1 MTEVN
6 DDSLVDTVQRTAQ
19 QLSERELNTDVV
31 LVYFT
36 HAACLP
42 CRRLSAPLTQFF
54 TTLTAEGRVA
64 VTQLDVTNCKAATLA
79 LVGVSHLPCALFF
92 SRSGALLD
100 TLTFSDIAKLQLKL
114 NSLLN
119 TMTDQGQ
126 QSPVHI
132 ALKMMLERT
141 ETEPTIKRV
150 HSIVALS
157 TNTLA
162 IFGDDQDD
170 QDDNDDDDD
179 EREFDVKT
187 TLARFVRVDLE
198 TKSTQTI
205 ECSGDINELLVDAID
220 VSFVL
225 VLERLH
231 AVVVARSGWHVLRWR
246 RKFRRWSA
254 LLSKSS
260 DTRRASAGVSFCGC
274 GNDLYAFGGLFES
287 GEASS
292 ELWRAAL
299 TRDTVSWHVVPQQT
313 TWPLARGFATL
324 SLASATGLLLC
335 GGDGG
340 EPNFVEFGD
349 AWLWQLDAG
358 SWCNLSP
365 MHTHA
370 PRMKHSAAIDS
381 RGNAAWLIGGESDF
395 EPLEGD
401 AACAMFDLS
410 RRAWRSVA
418 LDNAAE
424 AAVMGARVS
433 ATGDGRVWVVDRG
446 ARQVLQLCK
455 TSGI

>member
-1 MTEVN
+1 MTEVK
-6 DDSLVDTVQRTAQ
+6 DESLVDTVQRTAQ
-19 QLSERELNTDVV
+19 QLSERELSTDVA

-54 TTLTAEGRVA
+54 ATLTAEGRVA
-64 VTQLDVTNCKAATLA
+64 VTQLDVTNCKATTLS

-100 TLTFSDIAKLQLKL
+100 SLTFSDIAKLQSKL

-119 TMTDQGQ
+119 TMEDQEQ
-126 QSPVHI
+126 QSDVHI
-132 ALKMMLERT
+132 SLKMMLET
-141 ETEPTIKRV
+141 AEPTIRRV
-150 HSIVALS
+150 HSVVALN
-157 TNTLA
+157 TDTLA
-162 IFGDDQDD
+162 IFGDAQDD
-170 QDDNDDDDD
+170 QDDDIDDD
-179 EREFDVKT
+179 ERKLDVKT
-187 TLARFVRVDLE
+187 ALARFVRVDLD
-198 TKSTQTI
+198 TKTTQTI
-205 ECSGDINELLVDAID
+205 ECGGEIDEYVVDAMD
-220 VSFVL
+220 VNFVV

-246 RKFRRWSA
+246 RKSRRWSA
-254 LLSKSS
+254 LLPKSG
-260 DTRRASAGVSFCGC
+260 DTRRASVGVSFCGC
-274 GNDLYAFGGLFES
+274 SNELYAFGGLFES
-287 GEASS
+287 GEASN
-292 ELWRAAL
+292 ELWRAEL
-299 TRDTVSWHVVPQQT
+299 TRGTVSWHVVPQQT
-313 TWPLARGFATL
+313 AWPLARGFATL

-370 PRMKHSAAIDS
+370 PRMKHSAAIDT

-395 EPLEGD
+395 EPLEGE

-418 LDNAAE
+418 LDSAAE
-424 AAVMGARVS
+424 AAVTGSRVC
-433 ATGDGRVWVVDRG
+433 ATDDGRVWLVDRG
-446 ARQVLQLCK
+446 ARQVLQLMQM
-455 TSGI
+455 